1 MENESMKWI
10 STTGRLLGAA
20 FYYAPDDERIAGVLQ
35 FFQQPNW
42 QQEWTSFV
50 DEKTQKKSTAL
61 ITEGLHQ
68 NLDEQYQALFIG
80 PNALPAPPWGSV
92 YLDPESV
99 IFGQSLL
106 ALRTFLKQHQ
116 IAFQSNQDEPEDH
129 IGLMLMLAAYLA
141 ENRPHLLPEFLSQHL
156 LTWASYFLTQL
167 ANTEH
172 YPFYQGL
179 AQLALATLD
188 NWRLRLNLS
197 VPQVRFYR

>member
-1 MENESMKWI
+1 MDNESMKWI

-106 ALRTFLKQHQ
+106 ALRTFLQQHQ

-156 LTWASYFLTQL
+156 LTWASHFLKQL

-172 YPFYQGL
+172 PFYQGL

-188 NWRLRLNLS
+188 DWRQRLNLS

>member
-106 ALRTFLKQHQ
+106 ALRTFLQQHH
-116 IAFQSNQDEPEDH
+116 IAFRSNQDEPEDH

-141 ENRPHLLPEFLSQHL
+141 ENRPHLL
-156 LTWASYFLTQL
+156 
-167 ANTEH
+167 
-172 YPFYQGL
+172 
-179 AQLALATLD
+179 
-188 NWRLRLNLS
+188 
-197 VPQVRFYR
+197 

>member
-20 FYYAPDDERIAGVLQ
+20 FYYAPDDERIARVLQ

-42 QQEWTSFV
+42 QQEWMSFV
-50 DEKTQKKSTAL
+50 DEKTLKKSTAL

-167 ANTEH
+167 A
-172 YPFYQGL
+172 
-179 AQLALATLD
+179 LATLD